1 MVSLTISD
9 TEIASHQVQL
19 YTYSPVTLTKTV
31 DKVDTPEDTGI
42 KKVQIRVSMS
52 LLSSVL
58 VDKIKKKNPA
68 KRLCARQYLFTC
80 KHSEV
85 ESSYVAAV
93 SQRTSVTQLCAFP
106 HLEAAEVDDH

>member
-58 VDKIKKKNPA
+58 VDKKKKKKQRNVSVQGDISLHVNIQ
-68 KRLCARQYLFTC
+68 RLRAHT
-80 KHSEV
+80 
-85 ESSYVAAV
+85 
-93 SQRTSVTQLCAFP
+93 
-106 HLEAAEVDDH
+106 

>member
-58 VDKIKKKNPA
+58 VDKKKKKTA
-68 KRLCARQYLFTC
+68 KRLCARRYLFTC